1 MFVVLQSKMLSGAT
15 TVPNQPVTDPEATPV
30 SIEPMAAAH
39 WPSVRAIYEEGMATS
54 NATFE
59 TSVPAWQE
67 WDAHHL
73 KVGRLV
79 ACHDSKVLGW
89 AALSPVSARAVY
101 RGVAEVSVYVKA
113 SARGQKVGSALLSEL
128 VRSSELAGIWTLQAG
143 IFQQNLASLA
153 LHQANGF
160 RSVGVR
166 ERIGCLNGC
175 WHDVVLME
183 RRSTIVGIEP
193 Q

>member
-1 MFVVLQSKMLSGAT
+1 MA
-15 TVPNQPVTDPEATPV
+15 NQPLTQPEATLV
-30 SIEPMAAAH
+30 SVGPMVAAH

-79 ACHDSKVLGW
+79 ACRDSKVLGW

-113 SARGQKVGSALLSEL
+113 SARGLKVGSALLAEL
-128 VRSSELAGIWTLQAG
+128 VRSSELAEIWTLQAG
-143 IFQQNLASLA
+143 IFQQNAASLA
-153 LHQANGF
+153 LHRAHGF

-166 ERIGCLNGC
+166 ERIGCLSGR
-175 WHDVVLME
+175 WRDIVLME
-183 RRSTIVGIEP
+183 RRSKISGIEP

>member
-1 MFVVLQSKMLSGAT
+1 
-15 TVPNQPVTDPEATPV
+15 
-30 SIEPMAAAH
+30 
-39 WPSVRAIYEEGMATS
+39 MATS

-73 KVGRLV
+73 KVGRMV
-79 ACHDSKVLGW
+79 ACRDAKVLGW
-89 AALSPVSARAVY
+89 AALSPVSAREVY

-113 SARGQKVGSALLSEL
+113 SARGQKVGSALLAEL

-143 IFQQNLASLA
+143 IFQENVVSLA
-153 LHQANGF
+153 LHRAHGF

-166 ERIGCLNGC
+166 ERIGCLNGS
-175 WHDVVLME
+175 WRDIVLME
-183 RRSTIVGIEP
+183 RRSKIAGIEP